1 LTFVTKKYSNGIDVQ
16 YVKFMDDLNQ
26 FVRENLANN
35 NNDLPGVIAEAIK
48 KKLFV
53 LNQDLTRFI
62 TLYSNQRFLSQLEFQ
77 NIFGQRLE
85 LVPNV
90 CQESALINIFN

>member
-1 LTFVTKKYSNGIDVQ
+1 
-16 YVKFMDDLNQ
+16 MDDLNQ

>member
-1 LTFVTKKYSNGIDVQ
+1 
-16 YVKFMDDLNQ
+16 MDDLNQ

-62 TLYSNQRFLSQLEFQ
+62 TLYSNQRFLSQLEF
-77 NIFGQRLE
+77 
-85 LVPNV
+85 
-90 CQESALINIFN
+90 

>member
-1 LTFVTKKYSNGIDVQ
+1 MTFVTKKYSNGIDVQ

>member
-53 LNQDLTRFI
+53 LN
-62 TLYSNQRFLSQLEFQ
+62 
-77 NIFGQRLE
+77 
-85 LVPNV
+85 
-90 CQESALINIFN
+90 